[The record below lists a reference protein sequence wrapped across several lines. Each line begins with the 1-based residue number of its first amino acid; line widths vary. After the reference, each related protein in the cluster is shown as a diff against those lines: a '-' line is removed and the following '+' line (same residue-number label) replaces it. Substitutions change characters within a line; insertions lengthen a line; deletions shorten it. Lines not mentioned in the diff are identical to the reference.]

1 MIVVNNRL
9 KKVKKK
15 YDDDGKNEY
24 LEAIKFSHVKNKHRD
39 INIRVS
45 DKQTKKR
52 FSRGIKQDRLKEW

>member
-45 DKQTKKR
+45 DKQTKKD
-52 FSRGIKQDRLKEW
+52 FHEE